1 MKISMIIPT
10 LNRPDD
16 LRRALSSVGANIRLP
31 DEVIIVEQGDARR
44 TKNIASKFE
53 LNVQVIYLE
62 RKSLASARNIGI
74 TASGGDIIMFID
86 DDVEIDV
93 EYVRNVKK
101 YFETHQEVLGVTGKD
116 LIYVST
122 RRGIVRVLRRCVGF
136 LFFRSALRGPSRIL
150 RSGHNVLHNYADHEE
165 RIEWMPGCSFSV
177 RKIIFDKGFRFDERL
192 IGWCFGEDVM
202 FSYAVHKK
210 YPGSLRYVPQVR
222 FTHNASPASRT
233 PNEQKIRME
242 TLYRFMFWK
251 EQVYGGS
258 FLNICC
264 YVWSQVGNGIFL
276 IMQTNLSLNYFVTL
290 CKTYDFLWKNRRK
303 IVSNDIDYNAY
314 ILGKKTHS
322 DQNKDI
328 LEAVISKK
336 VVTFFCLGGVA
347 PIDTQ
352 KSGAKNISF
361 LYRRNNLPK
370 NHSRFFV
377 RTFNTLSDAGKN
389 DHSDSVFL
397 YGESVKL
404 LLFNLPQNASFVSV
418 GFQPN
423 RYFLIALVG
432 LVRRLLKKEL
442 KYKGVLTGEKQRWM
456 VFERSESHRKDVEDE
471 ISFSF
476 SESVGLGGLAR
487 FMNKNSVEYAAL
499 FHDDLLIGVEGV
511 HTLDLLVS
519 NKDMKGVKN
528 FLKENPGE
536 IRVNVHS
543 VSRYEGIPYY
553 SPPIAQKIIGSAVY
567 GPSGIKI
574 PAPRESFM
582 SLVYH
587 TLYHKGEKAGIPST
601 LPNIQVDESPE
612 EEYSQI
618 ISDGAKRLGVDIS
631 MDMESLDTYLA
642 QQGWRP
648 NLDTL
653 NQISEDNRWIHE
665 RFFSNEADEKGLGVL
680 ILREI
685 AVRDDKDINNVLHS
699 IEKEGFVILAK
710 RKFLSEERQY
720 IMDNT
725 RGGNWDTKKGN
736 NIEDFSPAMAVV
748 VFDAHQII
756 RNEFKTNK
764 RLRKLKEEIR
774 KDFHGKN
781 IRSGCSIIHS
791 TDNSLEAWEY
801 IDICFPKEVGRIK
814 KEINKIKQHHK
825 PGVLERPLLV
835 VKFFI
840 YRFKKAVVETGEKM
854 THKGLSLLVR
864 LFLR

>member
-1 MKISMIIPT
+1 MKTSIIIPT

-16 LRRALSSVGANIRLP
+16 LRRAVASIAANTWQP
-31 DEVIIVEQGDARR
+31 DEVIIVEQGDVPR
-44 TKNIASKFE
+44 TKRVASQFE
-53 LNVQVIYLE
+53 LNIQVIYLE
-62 RKSLASARNIGI
+62 RKSLTVARNTGI
-74 TASGGDIIMFID
+74 KVSSGDIVMFID
-86 DDVEIDV
+86 DDVEIDT
-93 EYVRNVKK
+93 EYIRNVKN
-101 YFETHQEVLGVTGKD
+101 YFEEHPDVLGVTGKD
-116 LIYVST
+116 LVNAQA
-122 RRGIVRVLRRCVGF
+122 RRGILRALRRLMGF
-136 LFFRSALRGPSRIL
+136 LFFRSALWGPSRVL
-150 RSGHNVLHNYADHEE
+150 RSGHNVLQNFESRE
-165 RIEWMPGCSFSV
+165 QIIEWSQGCSSWHSSV
-177 RKIIFDKGFRFDERL
+177 FEKGFLFDERL
-192 IGWCFGEDVM
+192 ERWASGEDVM
-202 FSYAVHKK
+202 FSYPIHKR
-210 YPGSLRYVPQVR
+210 YPESLRYVPTVC
-222 FTHNASPASRT
+222 FVHHASNTHRISSA
-233 PNEQKIRME
+233 EQDRME
-242 TLYRFMFWK
+242 IIYRYIFWK
-251 EQVYGGS
+251 EQVWQHSLFNGCAYA
-258 FLNICC
+258 
-264 YVWSQVGNGIFL
+264 WSQVGNGL
-276 IMQTNLSLNYFVTL
+276 LWIMQTSSPLDRLATL
-290 CKTYDFLWKNRRK
+290 YKTYNFLWKNRRK
-303 IVSNDIDYNAY
+303 IVSNGIDYNGY
-314 ILGKKTHS
+314 IFGKEIHS
-322 DQNKDI
+322 ASNKDI
-328 LEAVISKK
+328 LQDVISNN
-336 VVTFFCLGGVA
+336 VVTFLCLEGIA
-347 PIDTQ
+347 PIDIQ
-352 KSGAKNISF
+352 KAGAKNISF
-361 LYRRNNLPK
+361 LYRKNNLPK
-370 NHSRFFV
+370 NRPRFFV

-389 DHSDSVFL
+389 DRSDSVFL
-397 YGESVKL
+397 DGESVKL

-418 GFQPN
+418 RFRFD
-423 RYFLIALVG
+423 RYFLIALIG

-442 KYKGVLTGEKQRWM
+442 KYKGILTEEEQRWV

-553 SPPIAQKIIGSAVY
+553 SPPIAQKIISSAVY

-587 TLYHKGEKAGIPST
+587 ALYHKGEKAGIPST
-601 LPNIQVDESPE
+601 LPNIQVDEFPE
-612 EEYSQI
+612 EECSQI
-618 ISDGAKRLGVDIS
+618 ISGGAKRLGVDIS
-631 MDMESLDTYLA
+631 MDMESLDEYLA
-642 QQGWRP
+642 EQGWQP

-653 NQISEDNRWIHE
+653 NQTSEDNRWIHE

-710 RKFLSEERQY
+710 RKFLSGERQY

-736 NIEDFSPAMAVV
+736 TVEDFSPAMAIV

-756 RNEFKTNK
+756 RSEFKKNK
-764 RLRKLKEEIR
+764 RLRKLKEKIR
-774 KDFHGKN
+774 KDFHGSRN
-781 IRSGCSIIHS
+781 VRSGSSVIHS

-801 IDICFPKEVGRIK
+801 IDICFPAEVENIK
-814 KEINKIKQHHK
+814 KEIKKIKQHHK

-854 THKGLSLLVR
+854 THKGLGLLVR
-864 LFLR
+864 LLLR